1 MKSLFALFSKI
12 KHEYISYYLD
22 MPSIFLTSQLQKI
35 SQITFKAHHQ
45 LDRQMHYLKT
55 STHEGYLK
63 FAGFFLALAF
73 SLHIRG
79 KERGFFQKALMSIWN
94 CLHPTTSSSATTK
107 LKIGYVQQH
116 ANRVPTCHEQI
127 GGRRGTFSVY
137 DTER

>member
-55 STHEGYLK
+55 SAHEGNSK
-63 FAGFFLALAF
+63 FDVGFFLSLAF
-73 SLHIRG
+73 SPHIRG
-79 KERGFFQKALMSIWN
+79 RTEVKRFLSESFDVNLELLASHHLLLRHNKIENRLRTTTCEQGTYMSR
-94 CLHPTTSSSATTK
+94 
-107 LKIGYVQQH
+107 
-116 ANRVPTCHEQI
+116 ANR
-127 GGRRGTFSVY
+127 RKKRNFL
-137 DTER
+137 RL